1 MIFTKASAIND
12 AANTNGSSAPS
23 QNQRQIMRRMPSRRG
38 TSAAAERRPSPQK
51 DGGGGAEKGNWR
63 KTNSSTRG
71 SSRRTQHNLSAN
83 ATTATNKKRSTVSLA
98 SSTTLNPQNLANTF
112 AVEHGSRKKDSAA
125 KKGSTSASS
134 KRSLHSLECCVGA
147 ERDEVRAALM
157 RHWTALDRARLHTF
171 HLWLFVYSI
180 AQIFLFHYLCHRVW
194 SLGYLCF
201 CLLFPSLVLVSFVL
215 IRYRED
221 RSISRQRRRL
231 AIFSLISSISFPQER
246 IAELSSL
253 CSSMAI
259 STLYQFFVLP
269 RQRRLFL
276 SLSVC
281 FNVLNSLLIGA
292 VLFASSDKLP
302 FPESPSLLLLP
313 SCLFQ
318 LVITAVG
325 VICEA
330 NSASSRQTIAQK
342 LTEAVHR
349 RTELEALKNRQE
361 SLLLS
366 VIPAYLTDKVSKQI
380 FATSS
385 AADFSAQNKNQ
396 KLFNELHVQAH
407 ENVSI
412 LFADIVNFTQ
422 LAAQLNAKDLVK
434 TLNELYSKFDED
446 AQKLSC
452 MRIKF
457 LGDCYY
463 CVSGM
468 PVNRPSHADMCVLMG
483 LEMIKTIRQVR
494 IATGVNVDMRIGVHT
509 GSVLCG
515 ILGLKKWQFD
525 IWSDDVSF
533 ANHMESTGMPG
544 ALHISKKTK
553 DMLMGKYNIV
563 EAPQSQDPVMMAH
576 AQSTYHILPDQS
588 TGQEERSSVNINK
601 RRAMELSP
609 SHFDLNNLDSLSV
622 DDGAGFLP
630 GGGRHHR
637 AISMKAKSVKM
648 TEYWGEQTQALK
660 PISARSRSTMR
671 GLGTAQQSDQNRRR
685 RDTVIRTTI
694 AVENGNAK
702 DANGNVPSECN
713 GLSAPAAMFDESTAT
728 TTGGEETETGETER
742 SKRRKR
748 GRRDR
753 SYYGA
758 AGTLGAIT
766 VQSLTLIENNL
777 GNLSTTSFRTIFH
790 CTTGSCE
797 LSPFLLLPFISNR
810 EVCLKSECRTIL
822 FFSLPIA
829 LANYLLVY
837 QNVPQKV
844 KNLVTGQ
851 LLVSI
856 GALLFICALESL
868 CRMAK
873 VLLTLVAFVLSLSI
887 PVGQHM
893 CLVLLAV
900 TAQRL
905 PVFSI
910 LWLPSCI
917 AHMCS
922 IFALYRLP
930 YPLRCFL
937 ASVDCGL
944 FLLLLILFSTSV
956 SNVLQSAPIISCQVT
971 IILVNIIALFLLL
984 LFIAR
989 ITEYERKV
997 EASCNVAFKNEE
1009 RDVQLMQDINKL
1021 LIENIL
1027 PSSVAAKFLSHE
1039 QRNKDELY
1047 ARDHEN
1053 VCVMFASIPNF
1064 KNYWSEC
1071 DPARKLECLRLLN
1084 EIVCEFDKL
1093 LSKPKFSC
1101 IEKIKTVASTYMAA
1115 AGLTDSDTADNS
1127 PERNSTVMAEFAQA
1141 MAAVLEQL
1149 NVDSFQNFEL
1159 RIGLNVGPVV
1169 AGVLGQ
1175 KPQYDIWGNSV
1186 NVASRMDSSGV
1197 IGHIQVNEETKQ
1209 ILSRK
1214 NGYQWTCRGEI
1225 NVKGK
1230 GLMTTYLLKLKK
1242 RTYK

>member
-1 MIFTKASAIND
+1 
-12 AANTNGSSAPS
+12 
-23 QNQRQIMRRMPSRRG
+23 MPI
-38 TSAAAERRPSPQK
+38 A
-51 DGGGGAEKGNWR
+51 KGNSR
-63 KTNSSTRG
+63 KSAQN
-71 SSRRTQHNLSAN
+71 NLMAN
-83 ATTATNKKRSTVSLA
+83 ATTAAKKRSTVS
-98 SSTTLNPQNLANTF
+98 SGSNTTTNTLNNLANNF
-112 AVEHGSRKKDSAA
+112 GILSNGNGARKKDSAG
-125 KKGSTSASS
+125 KKGSSTAASS
-134 KRSLHSLECCVGA
+134 KRSLHSLECCAGA

-171 HLWLFVYSI
+171 HLWLFVYAV
-180 AQIFLFHYLCHRVW
+180 AQLFLFHYLCHRVW
-194 SLGYLCF
+194 SLFYLCF
-201 CLLFPSLVLVSFVL
+201 CLFFPGLVLVSFVL
-215 IRYRED
+215 IRYGED

-231 AIFSLISSISFPQER
+231 ANFSLISSVSFPIFLWLIHLPLILEFQVKQER
-246 IAELSSL
+246 IAELTSL

-276 SLSVC
+276 ALSVC
-281 FNVLNSLLIGA
+281 FNLLNSLLIGA

-313 SCLFQ
+313 SCLYQ
-318 LVITAVG
+318 LVVTAVG
-325 VICEA
+325 IICEA

-385 AADFSAQNKNQ
+385 AADFSAHNKNQ
-396 KLFNELHVQAH
+396 KLFHELHVQAH

-533 ANHMESTGMPG
+533 ANQMESTGMPG
-544 ALHISKKTK
+544 ALHISKKTR

-563 EAPQSQDPVMMAH
+563 EAPKSEDPSIVAH
-576 AQSTYHILPDQS
+576 GQPTYHILPDQS
-588 TGQEERSSVNINK
+588 TGLERDSSVYIKK

-609 SHFDLNNLDSLSV
+609 SYFDLNNLDSLSV
-622 DDGAGFLP
+622 DSGGDFLP
-630 GGGRHHR
+630 GGDHHYR

-671 GLGTAQQSDQNRRR
+671 GAASGERQSDRQKQKLRRV
-685 RDTVIRTTI
+685 RDAAEAAPEGTRTKGTKAMRTGGG
-694 AVENGNAK
+694 AVQRNGSAK
-702 DANGNVPSECN
+702 DSNGKMPLESN
-713 GLSAPAAMFDESTAT
+713 GLAAPSFAVFDESTAT
-728 TTGGEETETGETER
+728 TGGEEAEEAGDTKR
-742 SKRRKR
+742 STKRRKR
-748 GRRDR
+748 AAQRER
-753 SYYGA
+753 SYYG

-777 GNLSTTSFRTIFH
+777 GNLSTTSLRTIFH

-797 LSPFLLLPFISNR
+797 LSPFLLLPYINR
-810 EVCLKSECRTIL
+810 EVCLKSGCRTIF

-844 KNLVTGQ
+844 QNLVIGQ
-851 LLVSI
+851 LFVSI

-868 CRMAK
+868 CRVAK
-873 VLLTLVAFVLSLSI
+873 ILLTLVAFVVSLSI
-887 PVGQHM
+887 PIGQHV

-910 LWLPSCI
+910 LWLPSCV

-937 ASVDCGL
+937 ASVDCCL

-956 SNVLQSAPIISCQVT
+956 SNVLQSAPIISCQMT

-1039 QRNKDELY
+1039 QRKKDELY
-1047 ARDHEN
+1047 ARDHDN

-1071 DPARKLECLRLLN
+1071 DQARKLECLRLLN

-1127 PERNSTVMAEFAQA
+1127 PERNSTVMVELAQA
-1141 MAAVLEQL
+1141 MAAVLDQL
-1149 NVDSFQNFEL
+1149 NVDSFQNFQL

-1197 IGHIQVNEETKQ
+1197 IGHIQVNEETKH
-1209 ILSRK
+1209 ILTRK
-1214 NGYQWTCRGEI
+1214 NTYPWTCRGEI